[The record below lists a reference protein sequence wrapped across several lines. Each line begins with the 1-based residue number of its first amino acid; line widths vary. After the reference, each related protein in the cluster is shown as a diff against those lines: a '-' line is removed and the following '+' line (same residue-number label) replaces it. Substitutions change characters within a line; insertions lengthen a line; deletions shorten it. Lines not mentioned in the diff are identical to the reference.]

1 MSDLHHPSVDEVKAG
16 PRVPLPDDVVAF
28 REALDAQLVGHGV
41 ELVVG
46 EGGQEGHTLQ
56 HPDTHVPVQ
65 EVAQRA
71 EEGDEIVSYL
81 A

>member
-1 MSDLHHPSVDEVKAG
+1 
-16 PRVPLPDDVVAF
+16 
-28 REALDAQLVGHGV
+28 VGHGV